1 MGVSDFFFGR
11 SCGDFEISNH
21 RFRTSSRMIGTAS
34 RSRAAALAT
43 ALTRQRPKIESRTI
57 RTTSGKKGIFGND
70 GKTFINS
77 WPAKGWTEEFD
88 KFHACD
94 KNLPAW
100 VRYCNPALIK
110 FLGYWFLV
118 PMFAGLAIWNEW
130 RMRTI
135 VNAGKK
141 PGESG
146 YRY

>member
-1 MGVSDFFFGR
+1 MGDLCQIFFWTR
-11 SCGDFEISNH
+11 LWRLW
-21 RFRTSSRMIGTAS
+21 RFRTSLMIGTAS

-43 ALTRQRPKIESRTI
+43 ALTRQRPSKIQSRTI
-57 RTTSGKKGIFGND
+57 KTTSGNKGIFGND
-70 GKTFINS
+70 GKTFTNS
-77 WPAKGWTEEFD
+77 WPTKGWTEEFD

-94 KNLPAW
+94 PNLPAG

-110 FLGYWFLV
+110 FLGYWFIV
-118 PMFAGLAIWNEW
+118 PMFAGIAVWNEW
-130 RMRTI
+130 RMRTQ